1 MESPPLSSPVFSFL
15 SERWPE
21 ILISVLSFFIIKW
34 YPKYKQFNSFAQHW
48 PVLGKLPQ
56 LLKNADCVNAVL
68 VDTFTTYGC
77 SFKLKGPSFTQINYM
92 VTCHPRNIE
101 YILKTNFPN
110 FPKGRDFKEMFDIF
124 GDGIFTTDYDPWL
137 QQRKMTHSRFSS
149 KDLRS
154 LVAKTNKLEVEAAL
168 LPLLLSLSETR
179 SVFDLQSAFI
189 RLTFDTSF
197 TMTFGKSPKYLSE
210 GFPCNELAEA
220 IELATETMFYRH
232 IVPSFWWKSM
242 RFLRVGK
249 EKENAKSRRIIDHE
263 IGELISQKRE
273 ELSMKDDIHNQAAR
287 FQPDKGLI
295 STYMND
301 MDCSQAG
308 FSKSNL
314 KFLRDTALIILFAS
328 SDTSASGMT
337 WFFWSICNN
346 PRVETKLLEELKTV
360 VHSKKKNVS
369 DDVLNKEK
377 ETHGLYVFDPEDLK
391 ELVYLHA
398 CLIESLRLY
407 PPGYINHKS
416 VVENDVLPDGVR
428 VRKGMKCL
436 LSIYA
441 VARMDWI
448 WGKDCKEYRPE
459 RWMDNEGKFK
469 TELMSNFFIFNV
481 GPRTCL
487 GKDIAFNLMK
497 SVIAS
502 ILYNFHVEIVE
513 AQPDCLKQS
522 IVLLM
527 KNGLNVK
534 VRRREVV

>member
-1 MESPPLSSPVFSFL
+1 MESLLSSLFFSFL
-15 SERWPE
+15 SESWPE
-21 ILISVLSFFIIKW
+21 ILIAVLSFFIIKW

-56 LLKNADCVNAVL
+56 LLKNADRVNEVL

-92 VTCHPRNIE
+92 VTCQ
-101 YILKTNFPN
+101 
-110 FPKGRDFKEMFDIF
+110 DFKEMLDIF
-124 GDGIFTTDYDPWL
+124 GDGILLDFDAWL
-137 QQRKMTHSRFSS
+137 QQRKRMHSRFSS

-154 LVAKTNKLEVEAAL
+154 FVAKTNRLEIEAAL
-168 LPLLLSLSETR
+168 LPLLLSLSETQ

-197 TMTFGKSPKYLSE
+197 TMTFGKSPKYLIE

-220 IELATETMFYRH
+220 IEVATETMFYRH

-249 EKENAKSRRIIDHE
+249 EKENAKARRIIDHE

-273 ELSMKDDIHNQAAR
+273 EISMKADQNQAAR
-287 FQPDKGLI
+287 FQPDKGVI
-295 STYMND
+295 STYMKD
-301 MDCSQAG
+301 MDCSQVG
-308 FSKSNL
+308 FSKSNHN
-314 KFLRDTALIILFAS
+314 
-328 SDTSASGMT
+328 ASGLT

-346 PRVETKLLEELKTV
+346 PRVETKLLEELRTV
-360 VHSKKKNVS
+360 VHSKKKNVI
-369 DDVLNKEK
+369 DGVLNTEK
-377 ETHGLYVFDPEDLK
+377 ETGIYVFDPEDLK

-428 VRKGMKCL
+428 VRKGTKCI

-441 VARMDWI
+441 VARMEWI

-459 RWMDNEGKFK
+459 RWIDNEGKFK

-487 GKDIAFNLMK
+487 GKDIAFSLMK
-497 SVIAS
+497 SVIAC

-534 VRRREVV
+534 VRRRGVV

>member
-1 MESPPLSSPVFSFL
+1 MESLLSSPFFSFL
-15 SERWPE
+15 SESWPE
-21 ILISVLSFFIIKW
+21 ILIAVLSFFIIKW

-56 LLKNADCVNAVL
+56 LLKNADRVNEVL

-110 FPKGRDFKEMFDIF
+110 FPKGQDFKEMLDIF
-124 GDGIFTTDYDPWL
+124 GDGIFTSDFDAWL
-137 QQRKMTHSRFSS
+137 QQRKRMHSRFTS

-154 LVAKTNKLEVEAAL
+154 FVAKTNKLEIEAAL

-197 TMTFGKSPKYLSE
+197 TMTLVRV
-210 GFPCNELAEA
+210 L
-220 IELATETMFYRH
+220 IATETMFYRH

-249 EKENAKSRRIIDHE
+249 EKENAKARRIIDHE

-273 ELSMKDDIHNQAAR
+273 EISMKADQNQAAR
-287 FQPDKGLI
+287 FQPDKGVI
-295 STYMND
+295 STYMKD

-308 FSKSNL
+308 FSKSNHN
-314 KFLRDTALIILFAS
+314 
-328 SDTSASGMT
+328 ASGLT

-346 PRVETKLLEELKTV
+346 PGAETKLLEELRTV
-360 VHSKKKNVS
+360 VHSKKKNVI
-369 DDVLNKEK
+369 DGVLNTEK
-377 ETHGLYVFDPEDLK
+377 ETGLYVFDPEELR

-428 VRKGMKCL
+428 VRKGTKCI

-441 VARMDWI
+441 VARMEWI

-459 RWMDNEGKFK
+459 RWIDNEGKFK

-487 GKDIAFNLMK
+487 GKDIAFSLMK
-497 SVIAS
+497 SVIAC

-513 AQPDCLKQS
+513 AQPDCFKQS

-534 VRRREVV
+534 VRRRGVV

>member
-1 MESPPLSSPVFSFL
+1 MEFLLSSSFLSFL
-15 SERWPE
+15 SEIWPE
-21 ILISVLSFFIIKW
+21 ILISVLSFFIIGW

-56 LLKNADCVNAVL
+56 LLKNADRVNEVL

-110 FPKGRDFKEMFDIF
+110 FPKGQDFKEMLDIF
-124 GDGIFTTDYDPWL
+124 GDGIFTSDYDAWL
-137 QQRKMTHSRFSS
+137 QQRKTMHSRFAS
-149 KDLRS
+149 KDIRS
-154 LVAKTNKLEVEAAL
+154 FVAKTNKLEIEGAL
-168 LPLLLSLSETR
+168 LPLLLSLSESQ

-197 TMTFGKSPKYLSE
+197 TMTFGKSPKYLIE

-232 IVPSFWWKSM
+232 VVPSFWSKTM

-249 EKENAKSRRIIDHE
+249 EKENAKARRVIDHE

-273 ELSMKDDIHNQAAR
+273 EISMKPDQNQAAR
-287 FQPDKGLI
+287 FQPDKGVI
-295 STYMND
+295 STYMKD
-301 MDCSQAG
+301 KDCSQAG
-308 FSKSNL
+308 FSKSNH
-314 KFLRDTALIILFAS
+314 KFLRDTALLILFAS
-328 SDTSASGMT
+328 SDTSASGLT
-337 WFFWSICNN
+337 WFFWSISNQ
-346 PRVETKLLEELKTV
+346 PGVETKLLEELRTV
-360 VHSKKKNVS
+360 VLSKKKNVS
-369 DDVLNKEK
+369 DDVLNREE
-377 ETHGLYVFDPEDLK
+377 ETGLYVFDPEDLK

-407 PPGYINHKS
+407 PPGYINHRS

-428 VRKGMKCL
+428 VRKGTKCI

-441 VARMDWI
+441 VARMEWI

-459 RWMDNEGKFK
+459 RWIDNEGKFK

-487 GKDIAFNLMK
+487 GKEIAFSLMK

-502 ILYNFHVEIVE
+502 ILYNFHVEIVG
-513 AQPDCLKQS
+513 AQPNCLKQS

-534 VRRREVV
+534 VRRRGVV